1 MHGTSCRSH
10 SLGMILPQGH
20 LGNSTPQYLFKP
32 ASHCNP
38 HYGHTP
44 SLISENLTFHL
55 IGLPES
61 TVASQADLFPN
72 KWPFPSSQESQFHA
86 TYPQCSVSI
95 SSQDVANIFFFF
107 HFFLFCLFL
116 MGGQLLYNVVFVS
129 TIDQHESAI
138 SILMAPPSR
147 TSLSNSLPIPPL

>member
-1 MHGTSCRSH
+1 MASASPPPGAS
-10 SLGMILPQGH
+10 
-20 LGNSTPQYLFKP
+20 GNSTPQYLFKP

-55 IGLPES
+55 IGLSES

-86 TYPQCSVSI
+86 THPQCSVSI

-107 HFFLFCLFL
+107 HFFLLCLF
-116 MGGQLLYNVVFVS
+116 LLYNVVFVF

-138 SILMAPPSR
+138 SILMAPPAQ
-147 TSLSNSLPIPPL
+147 TLLSNSLPIPPL